1 MLKMIRGFFA
11 GLMFL
16 LSFSVFANGNVVACG
31 NAVPTNDVNFCSSFK
46 TVATCYCTSSGLP
59 SGMCQDMNM
68 LYARMVSVYGSLDKA
83 CAAQPYT
90 TKQDCLDNWNC
101 YRLGGVDS
109 RGRICSS
116 TKKPCQ

>member
-11 GLMFL
+11 GLMCL
-16 LSFSVFANGNVVACG
+16 LSFSVFSYGNPCG
-31 NAVPTNDVNFCSSFK
+31 NAVPTNDLNFCASFK
-46 TVATCYCTSSGLP
+46 VVATCYCTSSGLP
-59 SGMCQDMNM
+59 AGMCQDMNM

-116 TKKPCQ
+116 TRKSCQ

>member
-1 MLKMIRGFFA
+1 MRMLRMIRRTFA
-11 GLMFL
+11 GLMCL
-16 LSFSVFANGNVVACG
+16 FSVSTFSCG
-31 NAVPTNDVNFCSSFK
+31 NAVPTNDVNFCASFK
-46 TVATCYCTSSGLP
+46 KVATCYCTSSGLP
-59 SGMCQDMNM
+59 AGMCQDMNM

-109 RGRICSS
+109 RGNYSS
-116 TKKPCQ
+116 NKTMSVTYI